1 MKGSVLFLGSMVI
14 FLCAMGCKS
23 DYTKYVERELAKE
36 GREDSLLLGMYI
48 GEKNTDFF
56 EKCLQLNLAGKVTNG
71 SGNRAV
77 YKEEMDTTKDMTFQK
92 ELRFYGTF
100 DVKNTMIGMEME
112 YLYANWAP
120 WNKQLYADSLVL
132 KLIPELEQRYG
143 GNKFMEFDI
152 QGDSIKSY
160 VKIDKNRQIL
170 MYKLNV
176 REVKVKI
183 TDLTAKKDKIK

>member
-1 MKGSVLFLGSMVI
+1 
-14 FLCAMGCKS
+14 MGCKS

-152 QGDSIKSY
+152 HGDSVKSY